1 VVIDQLTNMSHFI
14 PCSKDRDARQFANL
28 FMKEIVRLHRLPHDI
43 ITDMGDTIH
52 LRSMEGNYWEI
63 RNRKKTQH
71 GIPPTNRQRERKEQ
85 CHIGTISMGIH
96 QLPTGQLVW
105 LPTTSRICIQQ
116 RISGNHQEHNLF
128 CKLQNKPRIRDDRSS
143 DTRKAD
149 PIRRNDSVT

>member
-1 VVIDQLTNMSHFI
+1 MSHFI

-71 GIPPTNRQRERKEQ
+71 GIPPTNRRTDRKDQ
-85 CHIGTISMGIH
+85 CHTRTISTGIH
-96 QLPTGQLVW
+96 QLPTGRLVW
-105 LPTTSRICIQQ
+105 LPTTSRIGIQQ
-116 RISGNHQEHNLF
+116 RISRDHQKHTIL
-128 CKLQNKPRIRDDRSS
+128 CKLRNQPRIRDDRSF

-149 PIRRNDSVT
+149 QTGRNESVT